1 MLNTQNFTDKDLLYL
16 CKNYNKI
23 RSAMASRNTFQEVAN
38 VVKSLMN
45 VSEKQLQVIEKYWK
59 RNDKK

>member
-1 MLNTQNFTDKDLLYL
+1 MLNTQNFTDKDLIYI
-16 CKNYNKI
+16 CKNNNKI
-23 RSAMASRNTFQEVAN
+23 RSAMAYSNTFQEVAS

-45 VSEKQLQVIEKYWK
+45 VSEKQLQVIEKFWK